1 MEYDAVVFDNDGVL
15 VEPTDWDVIRTAIR
29 EAFQELGVVDPAE
42 EHVERLIGVSQADV
56 HAVADAY
63 DLDPH
68 ELWEARDTAGSRH
81 QSDLVRD
88 GGKELFP
95 DVASLSELSA
105 PMGIVSNNQHA
116 TVETIVD
123 HYGLREHFDVV
134 YGRQPTI
141 EDVANKKPEPHY
153 LEKALGDLGVEDA
166 IYVGDSVKDV
176 EVARRVGI
184 DAAFVRRSHNDG
196 IELPHEPA
204 LEVPDLVEL
213 VAAVCEE

>member
-42 EHVERLIGVSQADV
+42 EHVEQLIGVTPDDV

-68 ELWEARDTAGSRH
+68 ELWRARDTAGSRH
-81 QSDLVRD
+81 QSDLIRG
-88 GGKELFP
+88 GGKGLFP
-95 DVASLSELSA
+95 DVAALSELTV

-116 TVETIVD
+116 TVETIVE
-123 HYGLREHFDVV
+123 HYGLDEHFDVV

-141 EDVANKKPEPHY
+141 EDVGNKKPEPHY
-153 LEKALGDLGVEDA
+153 LEKAIQDLGVEDA
-166 IYVGDSVKDV
+166 LYVGDSVKDV

-184 DAAFVRRSHNDG
+184 DAAFVRRSHNDA
-196 IELPHEPA
+196 IELPHEPDHEVA
-204 LEVPDLVEL
+204 DLEEL
-213 VAAVCEE
+213 VAWIG